1 MNTIITVPATAI
13 RRSEMLA
20 FIRRTAAIKAAPKPD
35 KAFPRLG
42 RM

>member
-13 RRSEMLA
+13 RRSAMLA
-20 FIRRTAAIKAAPKPD
+20 FIHRTAAMTATSTRD

-42 RM
+42 RA